1 MNENGLTL
9 LELVVGIAIVGV
21 TAFWIGVICITLHF
35 IFKYW

>member
-9 LELVVGIAIVGV
+9 LELVIGIVIVGV
-21 TAFWIGVICITLHF
+21 TAFWIGVICIALHF